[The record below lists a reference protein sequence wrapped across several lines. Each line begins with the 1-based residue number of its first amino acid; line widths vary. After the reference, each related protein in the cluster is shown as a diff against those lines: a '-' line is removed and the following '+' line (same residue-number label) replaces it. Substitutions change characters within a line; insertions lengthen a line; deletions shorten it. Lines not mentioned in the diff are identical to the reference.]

1 MSEKTAGTI
10 KVGWMID
17 EKDLLDTGDAELSP
31 ADLRKFYDRLEELL
45 ASAFH
50 QEVRIWI
57 DGEDKPPV
65 EVWLE
70 APFMG
75 DHGIEIDDG
84 PVNGTLADLRGE
96 LGRGAVP
103 EV

>member
-1 MSEKTAGTI
+1 MSERIAGTI
-10 KVGWMID
+10 KAGWSVGWN
-17 EKDLLDTGDAELSP
+17 ELLGDS
-31 ADLRKFYDRLEELL
+31 DEELTGKAL
-45 ASAFH
+45 EKFCERVEELVCAAFH

-57 DGEDKPPV
+57 DGDDKPPV

-84 PVNGTLADLRGE
+84 PVNGTIADLRREAGS
-96 LGRGAVP
+96 AT
-103 EV
+103 

>member
-1 MSEKTAGTI
+1 MS
-10 KVGWMID
+10 
-17 EKDLLDTGDAELSP
+17 DLREVYLAERDDAELSP
-31 ADLRKFYDRLEELL
+31 ADLRKLYDRLEELL

-70 APFMG
+70 APFMS

-96 LGRGAVP
+96 LGARD
-103 EV
+103 E